1 MGDYFGYRRDAFGG
15 GVSCAV
21 KEQTVFIIRVEGRRV
36 ALADGEGFHFI
47 CLQRTNPPMAVAD
60 AMGGFL
66 SISHSK
72 MSREN

>member
-1 MGDYFGYRRDAFGG
+1 MGDYFGYRLDAFGG

-47 CLQRTNPPMAVAD
+47 CLQRTNPPHGSSGCH
-60 AMGGFL
+60 GGDFYL
-66 SISHSK
+66 FPTQ
-72 MSREN
+72 R